1 MQDDHNVQ
9 RKWPRRLVPVL
20 VLILGLA
27 LTVVLVKSRK
37 KPKRKP
43 KKDSGLLVEVIPVKK
58 QRRTVVVVGHG
69 TVQPRRVVGIVP
81 QVVGK
86 LQRVHPRLVQGGM
99 IRAGETLLVI
109 DPADYRLAKERAKAA
124 VAKAEQSLAMAQSS
138 AKVAIKEWKLL
149 GASAAKG
156 VGKPSPLTLH
166 EPQLRSAHAG
176 LASAR
181 ADLKLARLSLSRTV
195 IRAPFN
201 LRVRRESVEKEQYV
215 MAGRELA
222 TIYGTDEAEVVV
234 PLSPNEMRWLD
245 VPRGDGKAK
254 GRGAAAAKVT
264 IHQEIGGV
272 AYQRPAQ
279 LARTVGE
286 IDATGRMSRVVV
298 SIQDPYN
305 LTYKGEAY
313 LPELE
318 MGAFVEVR
326 MEGQALE
333 EVIPIQANAL
343 RLGSVV
349 WVAGADNKLQ
359 VRKVAVAR
367 LTKVEAYITKGLKEG
382 DRVVLTNISGVV
394 EGMKLRLK
402 VKRKKKRKVRERK
415 RRGGRRGRHP

>member
-1 MQDDHNVQ
+1 MQDDIDVQ

-20 VLILGLA
+20 VLILGLV

-43 KKDSGLLVEVIPVKK
+43 KKDTGLLVEVVQAKK
-58 QRRTVVVVGHG
+58 QRRTVVVKGHG

-109 DPADYRLAKERAKAA
+109 DPADYRLAVERAKAL

-149 GASAAKG
+149 GASASRG
-156 VGKPSPLTLH
+156 QGKPSPLTLH

-176 LASAR
+176 LASAQ
-181 ADLKLARLSLSRTV
+181 ADLKLARLSLSRTI

-201 LRVRRESVEKEQYV
+201 LRVRRESVEKDQYV

-222 TIYGTDEAEVVV
+222 TIYGTDQAEVVV
-234 PLSPNEMRWLD
+234 PLPTSELRWLSI
-245 VPRGDGKAK
+245 PRGDKAGK
-254 GRGAAAAKVT
+254 GRASGAKVT
-264 IHQEIGGV
+264 ILQELGGV
-272 AYQRPAQ
+272 VHQRPAR

-313 LPELE
+313 RPELE

-326 MEGQALE
+326 IEGQALE

-367 LTKVEAYITKGLKEG
+367 LTKTEAYITKGLKQG

-402 VKRKKKRKVRERK
+402 VKKKKKPKVRERK